1 MSDTR
6 MFEQLVMEKAQ
17 LQQQVRNLGNLLV
30 AVCLISGVENKKGAL
45 VYRIPRAKMK
55 TGHDLEVKSLKSGSV
70 VLTLTP
76 QKKDDT

>member
-30 AVCLISGVENKKGAL
+30 AVCLISGEENKKGAL
-45 VYRIPRAKMK
+45 VYRIPKAKMK

-70 VLTLTP
+70 VLALTK
-76 QKKDDT
+76 QEKDDG